1 MPAPTIENSTR
12 EERRAYVDE
21 AWRCLHDCELC
32 GKCRILKGRDAEI
45 LYTDYI
51 DGIRSYMEITLEI
64 RNNTIR

>member
-12 EERRAYVDE
+12 EERRAYVVE

-45 LYTDYI
+45 LYADFI

>member
-12 EERRAYVDE
+12 EERRAYVVE